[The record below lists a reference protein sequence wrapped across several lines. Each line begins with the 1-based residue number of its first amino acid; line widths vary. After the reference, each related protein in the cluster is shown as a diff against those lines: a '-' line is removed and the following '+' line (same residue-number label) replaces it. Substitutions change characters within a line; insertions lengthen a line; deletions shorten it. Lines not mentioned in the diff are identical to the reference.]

1 MKYILSTSE
10 AVDILRKD
18 EGARWSY
25 EAARALVEWHEQ
37 QEEELDEEQE
47 LDAVAIRCEWSEWTS
62 ALEAA
67 QEQGYVPDEGSEDED
82 ALKWLKDRTVVLEA
96 SNCCFVVMDF

>member
-1 MKYILSTSE
+1 MANKKSKNVQETNSGSE
-10 AVDILRKD
+10 
-18 EGARWSY
+18 
-25 EAARALVEWHEQ
+25 
-37 QEEELDEEQE
+37 EEELDEEQE

-96 SNCCFVVMDF
+96 SSCCFVVMDF